1 MLSYLHCFSVF
12 GWRAKTIRIRYV
24 WCVFFRKRRKKLRFQ
39 KHPDASVQGLTRKH
53 VGLFASHATI
63 NALSPLTLTF
73 LWTLVSSN
81 EDTTWIR
88 RFFHSSVSLTLATT
102 TLSISLLVFAKGI
115 SIHQS
120 HQKQLLFSAIR
131 QDNPPSKS
139 ANTKGPTFE

>member
-53 VGLFASHATI
+53 VGLFTSHATI

-88 RFFHSSVSLTLATT
+88 RFFHSSVSLTHATT

-120 HQKQLLFSAIR
+120 HQKQLLFSAVR
-131 QDNPPSKS
+131 QDSPPSKS
-139 ANTKGPTFE
+139 TYTKGPTFE